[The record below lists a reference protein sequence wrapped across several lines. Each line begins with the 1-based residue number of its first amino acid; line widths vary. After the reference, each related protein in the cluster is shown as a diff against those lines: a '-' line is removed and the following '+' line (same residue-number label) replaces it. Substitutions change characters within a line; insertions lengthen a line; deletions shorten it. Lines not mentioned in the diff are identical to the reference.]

1 MKIPGKKAIILSI
14 ATLVIVPSMAF
25 ATISLVKPK
34 AEVKAAEPV
43 QQVAVV
49 EKQEVAAEPV
59 AEETPAETAPVTTAP
74 VAEPV
79 AAPVVLSTQEYAE
92 KYLNLSIPWAQ
103 ECLNRIIVEWP
114 HRFTPEVRE
123 QNIKA
128 LRSWGSVCS
137 TGVMHP
143 AIEERRRNAGIT
155 ISGSLI
161 YQYGANGEWFETAQ
175 AIKYASAP

>member
-1 MKIPGKKAIILSI
+1 MKLPGKKAIILSI

-34 AEVKAAEPV
+34 ADEKAVEPV
-43 QQVAVV
+43 QQVAIAE
-49 EKQEVAAEPV
+49 EKEAAVPV
-59 AEETPAETAPVTTAP
+59 AEEVPAETTP
-74 VAEPV
+74 VATTPVVEPV
-79 AAPVVLSTQEYAE
+79 AAPVILSTQEYAE
-92 KYLNLSIPWAQ
+92 KYLDMAAPWAQ

-128 LRSWGSVCS
+128 LRSWRSVCS
-137 TGVMHP
+137 TGVMDP
-143 AIEERRRNAGIT
+143 VVEARRRSAGIT
-155 ISGSLI
+155 ISASLI

-175 AIKYASAP
+175 AAKYANAP